1 MITIQTCRAAD
12 LPPWAADQMAG
23 LTKTGSVNSRWLSA
37 IAAGSPAEDMPHDLT
52 FAFASRDEDY
62 EIQIIGCGSLACWN
76 GHPAL
81 EGFVDPRYRSVGLAF
96 SMSCC
101 LCLSQEMPREEVGV
115 FSPEFVNIA
124 ERLGFLTVKHYKRV
138 DDGWVVAGAVT
149 DG

>member
-1 MITIQTCRAAD
+1 
-12 LPPWAADQMAG
+12 MAG

-62 EIQIIGCGSLACWN
+62 EIQIIGWGSLACWN